1 MVDRKLSKCISL
13 SLRKI
18 ERHFER
24 RNLQNYETSKLD
36 ITEKPIKGILVL
48 FLPRLN
54 CLLSSD
60 TAFISYAYNHNE
72 VVNTAL
78 KCDQNNK
85 NSARHV

>member
-54 CLLSSD
+54 CLLSSN
-60 TAFISYAYNHNE
+60 TAFISHVYNQNE

-78 KCDQNNK
+78 
-85 NSARHV
+85 